1 MRIIRASEIGTYL
14 FCKRAWGYHNQGFE
28 SQNKTE
34 LTEGTAFHEDHGRQV
49 LLAGFFRL
57 AAWIALLVAL
67 ILAAVWLTMQLL

>member
-14 FCKRAWGYHNQGFE
+14 YCKRAWAYHNQGFE

-34 LTEGTAFHEDHGRQV
+34 LAEGSAFHQEHGRQV

-57 AAWIALLVAL
+57 AGWALLLVAL
-67 ILAAVWLTMQLL
+67 VLAFSWLTLRFI